1 MSVRE
6 QSHCRVMV
14 NFVSHVVV
22 KGAAN
27 LMLFIHCYVY
37 YIVTETPPDPS
48 LVSASD
54 PPPKV
59 EASLPGKASCVK
71 PDADWACVCVCACT

>member
-37 YIVTETPPDPS
+37 YIVTETPPDTS

-54 PPPKV
+54 PPPKLDKKV
-59 EASLPGKASCVK
+59 EASLPGKALISNVLNMRE
-71 PDADWACVCVCACT
+71 A